1 FKEAGCALYCF
12 HYEAAITSV
21 AARDPTDRETA
32 RKTSPKE
39 MIRYIH
45 EMGMEAGI
53 AIKPE
58 TGVDVL
64 WEILETEN
72 DAERPDV
79 RQDATGTIMNFA
91 DGLVQ
96 MVLVM
101 TVHPGFGGQKFMAS
115 ELTKVAALRKKY
127 PELNIEVDG
136 GVSVGTIDQ
145 AADAGANVI
154 VAGSAVF

>member
-1 FKEAGCALYCF
+1 MKWVKDFKEAGCDLYCF
-12 HYEAAITSV
+12 HYEAAIASV

-53 AIKPE
+53 AINPE

-64 WEILETEN
+64 WKILETEN

-79 RQDATGTIMNFA
+79 RQDATGTIMNRI
-91 DGLVQ
+91 L
-96 MVLVM
+96 L
-101 TVHPGFGGQKFMAS
+101 TVWYRWCS
-115 ELTKVAALRKKY
+115 
-127 PELNIEVDG
+127 
-136 GVSVGTIDQ
+136 
-145 AADAGANVI
+145 
-154 VAGSAVF
+154 